1 MGTMRKKELLLHEI
15 EHIPNALLDEL
26 LDYVEFLKLKTAR
39 KRMGDTIASE
49 ASLKRDWLKAEEDE
63 AWKSL

>member
-1 MGTMRKKELLLHEI
+1 MEKRELLLREI

-26 LDYVEFLKLKTAR
+26 LDYVEFLKVKTAR
-39 KRMGDTIASE
+39 KRIDTVIASE
-49 ASLKRDWLKAEEDE
+49 GSLKRDWLEAEEDE

>member
-1 MGTMRKKELLLHEI
+1 MRKKELLLHEI